1 MKLALI
7 LTKLAAFLLLCS
19 TFSEVRAQSYGL
31 TSRPTVGAYLDSVV
45 PPLPPAE
52 PTTWS
57 TAVAFPSLSFQNPMG
72 LGPMPGTNK
81 LFVWQ
86 REGQVYLID
95 PTTQTKTVCLDLSNQ
110 CQGWDDCGMFAVVP
124 HPNFASNHYIFVFYV
139 YVTPGMVQGSPTQ
152 RVVGQPTLPQG
163 SDPRS
168 RLSRFTLDAN
178 GVAIPGSEFVL
189 INQKI
194 YNTWHKGGGML
205 FHPTNGLLYLTM
217 GNDYRYTQNDQK
229 INNDLA
235 GGVIRIDVDKVG
247 GSFSHA
253 PPRQPTNGTTFT
265 NGVPNY
271 FIPNSNPFVG
281 QSGVLEE
288 FYSLGLRSPHRM
300 TIDPP
305 SGKIYIGD
313 VGEGSWEEVNVIA
326 PGDPAGLNFQ
336 WGFREGFVG
345 TTPASVIGVSRD
357 PLIAFP
363 HGGGQTNPQMSAII
377 GGYVYRGSALA
388 TQIGG
393 RYICGDNVSAKVYWI
408 DETTNPPTANYI
420 VTLPKS
426 TGPNSGT
433 DYTSLS
439 SFGLDANNELYMT
452 TLGATDGNIYKL
464 LATGGGAGGSTPLP
478 ATLSATGVFSNLA
491 TLTPSAKLIPYTINA
506 PFWSDGATKSRW
518 AVIPNTANIGFNAT
532 GEWTFPT
539 GSVFVKHF
547 ELPVDDTNS
556 AVHKRLETRL
566 LVKMATGGVYGATYK
581 WRDDNSDADLLTSA
595 GLSENV
601 AIYTPNSLGAPGGLT
616 STDIGNPGAGSTSG
630 TGDDLTIVAGGSDVW
645 GTADH
650 FRFCYLTRA
659 GDFDLRLRVNNL
671 TGGGSIAKVG
681 LMARGSV
688 ATNNGQYAY
697 SIAYPTNSGR
707 AYDFEYR
714 VTDGAGAAA
723 TQVIGT
729 PNVLPRWV
737 RLRREGN
744 VFISL
749 TSLDGTAWTEMG
761 RVTIAMPTTVYF
773 GVAACAVSGT
783 AKTTAT
789 VHLERDTRLQTW
801 YYPSRSD
808 CTTCH
813 NSHAGDVLG
822 IKTRQ
827 LNCNELFPGTGVTD
841 NQIRAWNHVGIFD
854 PANPPQEGAIPSM
867 DKLAAVTDA
876 TATLEKRARSF
887 FDANCSQCHRPGGV
901 PAQWDARY
909 DTPLLQQGIINGL
922 VGDVLG
928 VPGSHVVTPQDLT
941 HSIIYSRVNR
951 VGQNQMPPIA
961 RNTIDT
967 NAVAMLSAWINS
979 LPAITLAGATDGTAY
994 LNSDTLTLTANA
1006 LAGSGSLNRVEFW
1019 DNGVLI
1025 GQDTGLP
1032 YSLTLQKPLP
1042 VGYHQITAIVYDS
1055 QGGVSPSILTTLNVL
1070 PLQLSLLGFDNLG
1083 APMLETQIPNGRGY
1097 FIEYTDDLTA
1107 GWNTLQNG
1115 TADGQTLDLQDPA
1128 ATGNHRYYRLRV
1140 LP

>member
-1 MKLALI
+1 MPRHILLALAVLGFF
-7 LTKLAAFLLLCS
+7 LTGQNA
-19 TFSEVRAQSYGL
+19 RAQAYGL
-31 TSRPTVGAYLDSVV
+31 ASRPTVGPYLDSVV
-45 PPLPPAE
+45 PTVPPAE

-57 TAVAFPSLSFQNPMG
+57 TAVAFPNLSFQNPMG

-86 REGQVYLID
+86 REGQVYLVDND
-95 PTTQTKTVCLDLSNQ
+95 PNTTTKTVCLNLSNQ

-124 HPNFASNHYIFVFYV
+124 HPNFLANHYVFVFYT

-189 INQKI
+189 INQKV
-194 YNTWHKGGGML
+194 YNTWHKGGGMF

-217 GNDYRYTQNDQK
+217 GNDYRYTQNDQI

-235 GGVIRIDVDKVG
+235 GGVIRIDVDKIG

-265 NGVPNY
+265 GGVPNY
-271 FIPNSNPFVG
+271 FIPNNNPFVG
-281 QSGVLEE
+281 QAGVLEE

-313 VGEGSWEEVNVIA
+313 VGEGSWEEVNIIA
-326 PGDPAGLNFQ
+326 PGDPTGLNFQ

-345 TTPASVIGVSRD
+345 TTPANVTGVSRD

-363 HGGGQTNPQMSAII
+363 HSGGQTNPQMNAII
-377 GGYVYRGSALA
+377 GGYVYRGSTLA
-388 TQIGG
+388 VQIAG

-439 SFGLDANNELYMT
+439 SFGLDANNELYLT

-464 LATGGGAGGSTPLP
+464 LATGGGSGGSTPLP

-506 PFWSDGATKSRW
+506 PFWSDGAIKSRW
-518 AVIPNTANIGFNAT
+518 LVIPNTANISFAPT
-532 GEWTFPT
+532 GEWTFPA

-547 ELPVDDTNS
+547 ELPADDTNS
-556 AVHKRLETRL
+556 SVHKRLETRL
-566 LVKMATGGVYGATYK
+566 LIEMNSGGAYGATYK
-581 WRDDNSDADLLTSA
+581 WREDNSDADLLTSS
-595 GLSENV
+595 GLSENA
-601 AIYTPNSLGAPGGLT
+601 AIYTANSIGALT
-616 STDIGNPGAGSTSG
+616 SVDIGNPVAGSTSR
-630 TGDDLTIVAGGSDVW
+630 TGDDMTIVAGGSDVW

-650 FRFCYLTRA
+650 FRFCYLQRM

-671 TGGGSIAKVG
+671 TGGGAIAKVG
-681 LMARGSV
+681 LMARGSL
-688 ATNNGQYAY
+688 ASNSRYAY

-714 VTDGAGAAA
+714 VTDGAGAGA

-729 PNVLPRWV
+729 PTILPRWV

-749 TSLDGTAWTEMG
+749 TSLDGTSWTEMG
-761 RVTIAMPTTVYF
+761 RTTIAMPSTVYF

-783 AKTTAT
+783 GTTTAT

-801 YYPSRSD
+801 YYPSRTD
-808 CTTCH
+808 CVTCH

-827 LNCNELFPGTGVTD
+827 MNCNLLFPGTGVTD
-841 NQIRAWNHVGIFD
+841 NQVRAWNHIGLFNN
-854 PANPPQEGAIPSM
+854 APQESAIASM
-867 DKLAAVTDA
+867 DKLAATTDSS
-876 TATLEKRARSF
+876 ATLEKRARSF

-901 PAQWDARY
+901 PAHWDARF

-928 VPGSHVVTPQDLT
+928 VPGSRVVTPQDLT
-941 HSIIYSRVNR
+941 HSILYSRVNR

-961 RNTIDT
+961 RNQIDT
-967 NAVAMLSAWINS
+967 NAVSMLASWINS
-979 LPAITLAGATDGTAY
+979 LPAISLGGATDGATY
-994 LNSDTLTLTANA
+994 LNTDSLTLTGNA
-1006 LAGSGSLNRVEFW
+1006 TPAGASILRVEFW
-1019 DNGVLI
+1019 DNGVKL
-1025 GQDTGLP
+1025 GQDTSAP
-1032 YSLTLQKPLP
+1032 FSLTLPGSLPL
-1042 VGYHQITAIVYDS
+1042 GYHQITAVVYDS
-1055 QGGVSPSILTTLNVL
+1055 LGGVSPSSIVTLNVL
-1070 PLQLSLLGFDNLG
+1070 PLRLSLLGFSGLG
-1083 APMLETQIPNGRGY
+1083 APMLQTQIPSGRGY
-1097 FIEYTDDLTA
+1097 FVEYANDLT
-1107 GWNTLQNG
+1107 GTWNTLKNG
-1115 TADGQTLDLQDPA
+1115 TADGQTLNVQDPA
-1128 ATGNHRYYRLRV
+1128 ATGNHRFYRLRV